1 MRARFGLGSIIL
13 VVCTVSIIVLDGCG
27 GGGGSRPAT
36 SGLVVHGGTAS
47 SGMGSVQVYDAANAT
62 ALAQAEDYSP
72 ASVAASDSIV
82 FRLIEKGDSYRGSVG
97 TAPIHQWD
105 EPMGVNTI
113 KQPYYLSACEVTQA
127 QWEAIAVRAGLT
139 GIDCT
144 PWATINPPSAIG
156 GATAIAANRPAF
168 GLGYRY
174 IRDTLA
180 AYNATVVGYSLRL
193 PTADEWEHACRGGSS
208 SNTMYSWG
216 DSEKVAT
223 IALYAV
229 VNEVGSTSAQP
240 VGTRRPNEL
249 GFYDMHG
256 NVWEWVQSKAIADG
270 NMLRGGSWYD
280 NVNSARSANK
290 QYLDDS
296 LVYGL
301 VGARLVLEVP

>member
-1 MRARFGLGSIIL
+1 MRAPFGLGSIIIG
-13 VVCTVSIIVLDGCG
+13 VCTVSIIVLGGCG
-27 GGGGSRPAT
+27 GGGGGRSIP
-36 SGLVVHGGTAS
+36 SGPVVHGGTAS

-72 ASVAASDSIV
+72 LAVAASDSIV
-82 FRLIEKGDSYRGSVG
+82 FRLVEKGDSYRGSASTTPV
-97 TAPIHQWD
+97 HQWD
-105 EPMGVNTI
+105 ESFGIITI
-113 KQPYYLSACEVTQA
+113 KQGYYLSACEVTQA
-127 QWEAIAVRAGLT
+127 QWEAIASRAGLV
-139 GIDCT
+139 GIEQT
-144 PWATINPPSAIG
+144 PWVTINPPSIVG

-174 IRDTLA
+174 IRETLA

-193 PTADEWEHACRGGSS
+193 PTADEWEHACRGGSK

-216 DSEKVAT
+216 DSEIVAT
-223 IALYAV
+223 VRKYAV
-229 VNEVGSTSAQP
+229 VGECHAGSAQP
-240 VGTRRPNEL
+240 VGTRLPNEL

-256 NVWEWVQSKAIADG
+256 NVWEWVQSKAISDG
-270 NMLRGGSWYD
+270 NMFRGGSWFD
-280 NVNSARSANK
+280 AVNSARSANK